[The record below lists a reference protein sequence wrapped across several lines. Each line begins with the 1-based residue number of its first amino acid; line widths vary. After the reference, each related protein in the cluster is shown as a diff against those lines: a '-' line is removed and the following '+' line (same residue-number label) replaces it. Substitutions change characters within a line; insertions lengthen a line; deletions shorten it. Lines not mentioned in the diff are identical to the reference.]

1 MVIKLNTLLLISY
14 LMICI
19 SCTTPSGKNMSARL
33 DNGEQIYQKHCT
45 ACHQADGNGIANQY
59 PPLSNTKWVNADKE
73 ELILI
78 LLEGLSGEM
87 EVKGKVYNSIMS
99 PYDFLSDQDIADVL
113 TYIRKNFSNDAE
125 PISREKVAAV
135 RSD

>member
-1 MVIKLNTLLLISY
+1 MIVKPNTLLLF
-14 LMICI
+14 LCLVICI
-19 SCTTPSGKNMSARL
+19 SCNTPSGKKMSARL
-33 DNGEQIYQKHCT
+33 DNGEQIYQRHCT
-45 ACHQADGNGIANQY
+45 ACHQADGNGIANHY
-59 PPLSNTKWVNADKE
+59 PPLSNTKWVNGDKE

-87 EVKGKVYNSIMS
+87 EVKGQVYNSIMS

-125 PISREKVAAV
+125 PISREEVAAV
-135 RSD
+135 RSE